1 MEAIIR
7 KNNDQII
14 KEARDAYKGQWGNV
28 FLAFLLSTL
37 VSAAIG
43 LGVYLGVGLIMVII
57 HRILNFLLSPIIGRD
72 WYQLSMIIVI
82 FIGAIPVA
90 ILSLIFQG
98 RFWIWRNSYI
108 LRKSRGEDVSYSDFK
123 TIFEGFKNIK
133 EIKASLLNKDQL
145 IKNLLP
151 AIILLLTTVSISLG
165 YVLLVIPGIIVSFM
179 LALVPFIAAE
189 ENNINPM
196 DAMKKS
202 AHMMDGYKMKLFWC
216 YVKLIPLAILCA
228 LPCGLGLFWFGP
240 YMSFVLA
247 KFYDAHK

>member
-1 MEAIIR
+1 METAIR

-14 KEARDAYKGQWGNV
+14 KEAREAFKGQWGNV

-43 LGVYLGVGLIMVII
+43 LGVSLIMAVIYNVLDFFF
-57 HRILNFLLSPIIGRD
+57 RNRLMELFTVILIIIG
-72 WYQLSMIIVI
+72 VI
-82 FIGAIPVA
+82 LWLV
-90 ILSLIFQG
+90 FQG
-98 RFWIWRNSYI
+98 RFWIWQNNYI
-108 LRKSRGEDVSYSDFK
+108 LRKSRGENVSYSDFK
-123 TIFEGFKNIK
+123 SIFEGFKNIN

-145 IKNLLP
+145 LNNLLP
-151 AIILLLTTVSISLG
+151 AILLLLTTLSILLG
-165 YVLLVIPGIIVSFM
+165 YVLLIIPGIIVSFM

-189 ENNINPM
+189 ENNINPI

-202 AHMMDGYKMKLFWC
+202 ADMMDGYKMKLFWC

>member
-1 MEAIIR
+1 METAIR

-14 KEARDAYKGQWGNV
+14 KEAREVFKGQWGNV

-43 LGVYLGVGLIMVII
+43 LGVSLIMAII
-57 HRILNFLLSPIIGRD
+57 YNVLNFVFSYRLMEFLVVILTIIG
-72 WYQLSMIIVI
+72 VI
-82 FIGAIPVA
+82 
-90 ILSLIFQG
+90 LWLIFQG
-98 RFWIWRNSYI
+98 RFWIWQNSYI

-123 TIFEGFKNIK
+123 TIFEGFKNIN

-145 IKNLLP
+145 LKNLLP
-151 AIILLLTTVSISLG
+151 AIILLLTTVSILLG

>member
-1 MEAIIR
+1 METIIR
-7 KNNDQII
+7 KNNEQII
-14 KEARDAYKGQWGNV
+14 LEAKKAFEGQWLNV
-28 FLAFLLSTL
+28 FIASLLPS
-37 VSAAIG
+37 
-43 LGVYLGVGLIMVII
+43 M
-57 HRILNFLLSPIIGRD
+57 ILNLAQGFGIFLFIVGGIIEGD
-72 WYQLSMIIVI
+72 KLNIFQWLLFIILVI
-82 FIGAIPVA
+82 VGN
-90 ILSLIFQG
+90 ILVFLFQG
-98 RFWIWRNSYI
+98 RFWIWQNSYI

-123 TIFEGFKNIK
+123 TIFEGFKNIN

-145 IKNLLP
+145 LKNLLP
-151 AIILLLTTVSISLG
+151 AIILLLTTVSILLG

>member
-1 MEAIIR
+1 METVIR

-14 KEARDAYKGQWGNV
+14 NEAREAFKGQWGNV

-37 VSAAIG
+37 ISVAIG
-43 LGVYLGVGLIMVII
+43 LGISLIVVLFCLCFDSFFGSKYIEI
-57 HRILNFLLSPIIGRD
+57 FGPILTI
-72 WYQLSMIIVI
+72 
-82 FIGAIPVA
+82 IGAI
-90 ILSLIFQG
+90 LWLIFQG
-98 RFWIWRNSYI
+98 RFWIWQNSYV

-123 TIFEGFKNIK
+123 TIFEGFKNIN

-145 IKNLLP
+145 LKNLLP
-151 AIILLLTTVSISLG
+151 AIILLLTTVSILLG

-202 AHMMDGYKMKLFWC
+202 ADMMDGYKMKLFWC

-240 YMSFVLA
+240 YMSFVIA

>member
-1 MEAIIR
+1 METAIR

-14 KEARDAYKGQWGNV
+14 KEAREAFKGQWGNV

-43 LGVYLGVGLIMVII
+43 LGVSLIMAIIYNVLDFVFSSRLMELLVVI
-57 HRILNFLLSPIIGRD
+57 LLIIG
-72 WYQLSMIIVI
+72 VI
-82 FIGAIPVA
+82 
-90 ILSLIFQG
+90 LWLIFQG
-98 RFWIWRNSYI
+98 RFWIWQNSYI

-123 TIFEGFKNIK
+123 TIFEGFKNINV
-133 EIKASLLNKDQL
+133 IKASLLNKDQL
-145 IKNLLP
+145 LKNLLP
-151 AIILLLTTVSISLG
+151 AIILLLTTVSILLG

>member
-1 MEAIIR
+1 METAIR

-14 KEARDAYKGQWGNV
+14 KEAREAFKGQWGNV

-43 LGVYLGVGLIMVII
+43 LGVSLIMAII
-57 HRILNFLLSPIIGRD
+57 YNVLNFVFSYRLMEFLVVILTIIG
-72 WYQLSMIIVI
+72 VI
-82 FIGAIPVA
+82 
-90 ILSLIFQG
+90 LWLIFQG
-98 RFWIWRNSYI
+98 RFWIWQNSYI

-123 TIFEGFKNIK
+123 TIFEGFKNIN

-145 IKNLLP
+145 LKNLLP
-151 AIILLLTTVSISLG
+151 AIILLLTTVSILIG

-202 AHMMDGYKMKLFWC
+202 AHMMDGFKMKLFWC

-240 YMSFVLA
+240 YMSFFLA

>member
-1 MEAIIR
+1 METTIR

-14 KEARDAYKGQWGNV
+14 KEAREAFKGQWGNV

-37 VSAAIG
+37 VSAVIG
-43 LGVYLGVGLIMVII
+43 LGVSLIMALIYNVLDFVFSYRLMELFTVI
-57 HRILNFLLSPIIGRD
+57 LLI
-72 WYQLSMIIVI
+72 
-82 FIGAIPVA
+82 IGAILWLV
-90 ILSLIFQG
+90 FQG
-98 RFWIWRNSYI
+98 RFWIWQNNYI
-108 LRKSRGEDVSYSDFK
+108 LRKSRGENVSYSDFK
-123 TIFEGFKNIK
+123 SIFEGFKNIN

-145 IKNLLP
+145 LNNLLP
-151 AIILLLTTVSISLG
+151 AILLLLTTLSILLG
-165 YVLLVIPGIIVSFM
+165 YVLLIIPGIIVSFM

-189 ENNINPM
+189 EKNNNPI
-196 DAMKKS
+196 DTMKKS
-202 AHMMDGYKMKLFWC
+202 ADMMDGYKMKLFWC

>member
-1 MEAIIR
+1 METAIR

-14 KEARDAYKGQWGNV
+14 KEAREAFKGQWGNV

-43 LGVYLGVGLIMVII
+43 LGVSLIMAIIYNVLDFVDFVFSDSLMELVVVI
-57 HRILNFLLSPIIGRD
+57 L
-72 WYQLSMIIVI
+72 V
-82 FIGAIPVA
+82 FIGV
-90 ILSLIFQG
+90 ILWLIFQG
-98 RFWIWRNSYI
+98 RFWIWQNSYI

-123 TIFEGFKNIK
+123 TIFEGFKNIN

-145 IKNLLP
+145 LKNLLP
-151 AIILLLTTVSISLG
+151 AIILLLTTVSILLG

>member
-1 MEAIIR
+1 METAIR

-14 KEARDAYKGQWGNV
+14 KEAREAFKGQWGNV

-43 LGVYLGVGLIMVII
+43 LGVSLIMAII
-57 HRILNFLLSPIIGRD
+57 YNVLNFVFSYRLMEFLVVILTIIG
-72 WYQLSMIIVI
+72 VI
-82 FIGAIPVA
+82 
-90 ILSLIFQG
+90 LWLIFQG
-98 RFWIWRNSYI
+98 RFWIWQNSYI

-123 TIFEGFKNIK
+123 TIFEGFKNIN

-145 IKNLLP
+145 LKNLLP
-151 AIILLLTTVSISLG
+151 AIILLLTTVSILLG

>member
-1 MEAIIR
+1 METAIR

-14 KEARDAYKGQWGNV
+14 KEAREAFKGQWGNV

-37 VSAAIG
+37 VSAATG
-43 LGVYLGVGLIMVII
+43 LGVSLIMAIIYNVLDFVFSYRLMEFLVVI
-57 HRILNFLLSPIIGRD
+57 LSIIG
-72 WYQLSMIIVI
+72 VI
-82 FIGAIPVA
+82 
-90 ILSLIFQG
+90 LWLIFQG
-98 RFWIWRNSYI
+98 RFWIWQNSYI

-123 TIFEGFKNIK
+123 TIFEGFKNSN

-151 AIILLLTTVSISLG
+151 AIILLLTTISISLG
-165 YVLLVIPGIIVSFM
+165 YLLLVIPGIIVSFM

-216 YVKLIPLAILCA
+216 YAKLIPLAILCA

>member
-1 MEAIIR
+1 METIIR

-14 KEARDAYKGQWGNV
+14 LEAKKAFEGQWLNV
-28 FLAFLLSTL
+28 FIASLLPS
-37 VSAAIG
+37 
-43 LGVYLGVGLIMVII
+43 M
-57 HRILNFLLSPIIGRD
+57 ILNLAQGFGIFLFIVGGIIEGDKLNIFQR
-72 WYQLSMIIVI
+72 LLFIILVI
-82 FIGAIPVA
+82 VGN
-90 ILSLIFQG
+90 ILVFLFQG
-98 RFWIWRNSYI
+98 RFWIWQNSYI

-123 TIFEGFKNIK
+123 TIFEGFKNIN

-145 IKNLLP
+145 LKNLLP
-151 AIILLLTTVSISLG
+151 AIILLLTTVSILLG

>member
-1 MEAIIR
+1 METAIR

-14 KEARDAYKGQWGNV
+14 KEAREAFKGQWGNV

-43 LGVYLGVGLIMVII
+43 LGVSLIMAII
-57 HRILNFLLSPIIGRD
+57 YNVLNFVFSYRLMEFLVVILTIIG
-72 WYQLSMIIVI
+72 VI
-82 FIGAIPVA
+82 
-90 ILSLIFQG
+90 LWLIFQG
-98 RFWIWRNSYI
+98 RFWIWQNSYI

-123 TIFEGFKNIK
+123 TIFEGFKNIN

-145 IKNLLP
+145 LKNLLP
-151 AIILLLTTVSISLG
+151 AIILLLTTVSILLG
-165 YVLLVIPGIIVSFM
+165 YVLLVITGIIVSFM

>member
-1 MEAIIR
+1 METAIR

-14 KEARDAYKGQWGNV
+14 KEAREAFKGQWGNV

-43 LGVYLGVGLIMVII
+43 LGVSLIMAIIYNVLDFVDFVFSDSLMELLVVILVII
-57 HRILNFLLSPIIGRD
+57 GVIL
-72 WYQLSMIIVI
+72 W
-82 FIGAIPVA
+82 
-90 ILSLIFQG
+90 LIFQG
-98 RFWIWRNSYI
+98 RFWIWQNSYI

-123 TIFEGFKNIK
+123 TIFEGFKNIN

-145 IKNLLP
+145 LKNLLP
-151 AIILLLTTVSISLG
+151 AIILLLTTVSILLG

>member
-1 MEAIIR
+1 METAIR

-14 KEARDAYKGQWGNV
+14 KEAREAFKGQWGNV

-43 LGVYLGVGLIMVII
+43 LGVSLIMAII
-57 HRILNFLLSPIIGRD
+57 YNVLNFVFSYRLMEFLVVILTIIG
-72 WYQLSMIIVI
+72 VI
-82 FIGAIPVA
+82 
-90 ILSLIFQG
+90 LWLIFQG
-98 RFWIWRNSYI
+98 RFWIWQNSYI

-123 TIFEGFKNIK
+123 TIFEGFKNIN

-145 IKNLLP
+145 LKNLLP
-151 AIILLLTTVSISLG
+151 AIILLLTTVSILIG

>member
-1 MEAIIR
+1 METAIR
-7 KNNDQII
+7 NNNDQII
-14 KEARDAYKGQWGNV
+14 KEAREAFKGQWGNV

-43 LGVYLGVGLIMVII
+43 LGVSLIMALIYNVLDFVFSYRLMELFTVI
-57 HRILNFLLSPIIGRD
+57 LII
-72 WYQLSMIIVI
+72 
-82 FIGAIPVA
+82 IGAILWLV
-90 ILSLIFQG
+90 FQG
-98 RFWIWRNSYI
+98 RFWIWQNNYI
-108 LRKSRGEDVSYSDFK
+108 LRKSRGENVSYSDFK
-123 TIFEGFKNIK
+123 SIFEGFKNIN

-145 IKNLLP
+145 LNNLLP
-151 AIILLLTTVSISLG
+151 AILLLLTTLSILLG
-165 YVLLVIPGIIVSFM
+165 YVLLIIPGIIVSFM

-189 ENNINPM
+189 EKNNNPI
-196 DAMKKS
+196 DTMKKS
-202 AHMMDGYKMKLFWC
+202 ADMMDGYKMKLFWC

>member
-1 MEAIIR
+1 METAIR

-14 KEARDAYKGQWGNV
+14 KEAREAFKGQWGNV

-43 LGVYLGVGLIMVII
+43 LGVSLIMAIIYNVLDFVFSYRLMELFTVI
-57 HRILNFLLSPIIGRD
+57 LII
-72 WYQLSMIIVI
+72 
-82 FIGAIPVA
+82 IGAILWLV
-90 ILSLIFQG
+90 FQG
-98 RFWIWRNSYI
+98 RFWIWQNNYI

-123 TIFEGFKNIK
+123 SIFEGLKNIN

-145 IKNLLP
+145 LNNLLP
-151 AIILLLTTVSISLG
+151 AILLLLSTLSILLG
-165 YVLLVIPGIIVSFM
+165 YVLLIIPGIIVSFM

-189 ENNINPM
+189 ENNINPI
-196 DAMKKS
+196 DVMKKS
-202 AHMMDGYKMKLFWC
+202 AEMMDGYKMKLFWC